1 MLSFRKDQ
9 WLGNRWASVEIEPVD
24 ANCLLPI
31 LFHLSTLYQFD
42 MPKLIDTLDGYATD
56 FKISGSRAMLNLD
69 NWSFSIAFEN
79 ADVRDQVLAELVAL
93 PGDYF
98 R

>member
-9 WLGNRWASVEIEPVD
+9 WLGNRWASIEIEPVD
-24 ANCLLPI
+24 TNYLLPI

-42 MPKLIDTLDGYATD
+42 MPKLIGTLDGYATD
-56 FKISGSRAMLNLD
+56 FTMSGSKAKLNLD

-79 ADVRDQVLAELVAL
+79 ADVRNQVLAELLSL

-98 R
+98 L